1 VNIATVRRLPVPG
14 AKVPATTLPNSRGI
28 FYSLSVNFIFYNI
41 FQGSSS
47 ATSKLQ
53 AELVPRTVNGTGHT
67 GPSEF
72 CATSI

>member
-53 AELVPRTVNGTGHT
+53 AELELNPGPLQPRLD
-67 GPSEF
+67 SL
-72 CATSI
+72 SSS

>member
-1 VNIATVRRLPVPG
+1 MNIATVRRLPVPG

-53 AELVPRTVNGTGHT
+53 AELELNPGPLQPRLD
-67 GPSEF
+67 SL
-72 CATSI
+72 SSS

>member
-53 AELVPRTVNGTGHT
+53 AELESNPGPLQPRLD
-67 GPSEF
+67 SL
-72 CATSI
+72 SSSW